1 MEYSVSDRADE
12 EARKSS
18 EVYPEILDRVRRK
31 EDLLVIADSIAE
43 KANIDRTTAYRWVY
57 IVDTEFQRRR
67 RWIARTGAIF
77 LWVFAFSA
85 AGGLFSVIVRPEA
98 QMFELPGYVVLFAL
112 AAVTAFPA
120 LYISVRADAIA
131 MSRRSPFD

>member
-43 KANIDRTTAYRWVY
+43 KVNIDRTTAYRWVY

-67 RWIARTGAIF
+67 RWIARTGAAF
-77 LWVFAFSA
+77 LWVFTLSL
-85 AGGLFSVIVRPEA
+85 AGGLFAVFVRPEA
-98 QMFELPGYVVLFAL
+98 QMFGLPGYAVLFVL
-112 AAVTAFPA
+112 AGITAFPA
-120 LYISVRADAIA
+120 LYMSIRADAIA